1 MRGREKVGETLGRS
15 KNWILNL
22 ALAAGAAMTI
32 SGGAK
37 AANLAASPAREPQ
50 AATAP
55 AKALGAIETISGN
68 QITLKTD
75 AGVKVSVSVADG
87 ARILEIAPGET
98 DLKKAVAI
106 PLSSLQA
113 GDRILVRGPGDAK
126 SIAAAVVIAMKKSDV
141 DAQQQAERTAWQHG
155 VGGLVSAVDTTN
167 GTIVI
172 SRAAPSG
179 AKTITVHV
187 LPGTAVRRYS
197 ANSVKFEDAKPST
210 LSEIQVA
217 DQVRARGTPNADG
230 TEFNADAIVSGSFR
244 NVAGRIT
251 AADAATQTITVN
263 DAISKKPVAIKIT
276 AQTQLRRLSPEVA
289 VRLAARFAAPGGN
302 GGAAGMHPT
311 GGMGA
316 REGGTG
322 GGTGGPG
329 ATPASSPARPARDIS
344 QILNSQPSV
353 TMSDLHS
360 GDAVMV
366 VATGGAE
373 PDDVTAVALLDGVD
387 ALLSSASSAQGFALS
402 PWTLGPQ
409 GGDTEQ

>member
-1 MRGREKVGETLGRS
+1 MGRS

>member
-1 MRGREKVGETLGRS
+1 MGRS

-22 ALAAGAAMTI
+22 ALAAGGAAMI
-32 SGGAK
+32 WGGAT

-75 AGVKVSVSVADG
+75 AGAKVSVSVADG

>member
-1 MRGREKVGETLGRS
+1 MGRS

-50 AATAP
+50 AATAA

-75 AGVKVSVSVADG
+75 AGAKVSVSVADG
-87 ARILEIAPGET
+87 ARILEIAPGEM

>member
-1 MRGREKVGETLGRS
+1 LGRS

-197 ANSVKFEDAKPST
+197 ADSVKFEDAKPST

>member
-1 MRGREKVGETLGRS
+1 
-15 KNWILNL
+15 
-22 ALAAGAAMTI
+22 
-32 SGGAK
+32 
-37 AANLAASPAREPQ
+37 
-50 AATAP
+50 ATAP

-75 AGVKVSVSVADG
+75 EGVKVSVSVADG

-197 ANSVKFEDAKPST
+197 ADSVKFEDAKPST

>member
-1 MRGREKVGETLGRS
+1 MGRS

-197 ANSVKFEDAKPST
+197 ADSVKFEDAKPST

>member
-1 MRGREKVGETLGRS
+1 
-15 KNWILNL
+15 
-22 ALAAGAAMTI
+22 
-32 SGGAK
+32 
-37 AANLAASPAREPQ
+37 
-50 AATAP
+50 
-55 AKALGAIETISGN
+55 
-68 QITLKTD
+68 
-75 AGVKVSVSVADG
+75 
-87 ARILEIAPGET
+87 
-98 DLKKAVAI
+98 
-106 PLSSLQA
+106 
-113 GDRILVRGPGDAK
+113 
-126 SIAAAVVIAMKKSDV
+126 
-141 DAQQQAERTAWQHG
+141 
-155 VGGLVSAVDTTN
+155 
-167 GTIVI
+167 
-172 SRAAPSG
+172 
-179 AKTITVHV
+179 
-187 LPGTAVRRYS
+187 
-197 ANSVKFEDAKPST
+197 
-210 LSEIQVA
+210 
-217 DQVRARGTPNADG
+217 
-230 TEFNADAIVSGSFR
+230 
-244 NVAGRIT
+244 
-251 AADAATQTITVN
+251 DAATQTITVN